1 MSKIKTKDSVLGM
14 EKSMTDKQIETAN
27 VDKVCKQISGE
38 LKSINSVI
46 ASFKVVAK
54 KDSFANLMLETI
66 CANRKEKDVAPID
79 LDENVI
85 KKYVIKAYPYKAA
98 DKKTMLKKDGKLFK
112 RFGDND
118 YSADLIRKAYYGIV
132 RPQKDVVVIE
142 ATEEQIAA
150 ANQDKAEKA
159 AASQDK
165 RKAEK
170 DFIERLM
177 NASSADLTW
186 AIVQEYKAKNQKT
199 ESTESEQDTEE

>member
-1 MSKIKTKDSVLGM
+1 MSKIKTKESVMGQ
-14 EKSMTDKQIETAN
+14 EKSLTDKQIETAN

-46 ASFKVVAK
+46 AAFKVVAK

-79 LDENVI
+79 LDVNVI
-85 KKYVIKAYPYKAA
+85 KKYVIKAYPYKAE
-98 DKKTMLKKDGKLFK
+98 DKKTMLKRDGKLFK

-132 RPQKDVVVIE
+132 RPKKDVVVIE

-150 ANQDKAEKA
+150 SSQDKVDKA
-159 AASQDK
+159 AAS
-165 RKAEK
+165 RKQRDNEK
-170 DFIERLM
+170 EFIERLM

-186 AIVQEYKAKNQKT
+186 AIVQEYKAKNQDT
-199 ESTESEQDTEE
+199 ESTESEK